1 MKLLVGSDDPI
12 VRKGFCEIVR
22 ARAGWA
28 VVSEA
33 GTIAEL
39 IAHAQNGGGADV
51 IVVDL
56 PLGEHSGTE
65 AVAGIRAAAPTTPL
79 LILAPYAEEHYAPAF
94 FHAGANGF
102 VRRSAEPEEILEAIA
117 AIARGR
123 NYRSAPADRPQ
134 QPHELLSGRELEVF
148 RYLAAGRKPTDIAAV
163 MNLSIKTVST
173 YRARILEK
181 TGFQS
186 NADIVG
192 YAIRTGMLG

>member
-1 MKLLVGSDDPI
+1 VKLLVGSDDPI

-33 GTIAEL
+33 GTVAEL
-39 IAHAQNGGGADV
+39 IAHTRNGGAADV

-56 PLGEHSGTE
+56 PLGAHAGTE
-65 AVAGIRAAAPTTPL
+65 AISSIREAAPATPL
-79 LILAPYAEEHYAPAF
+79 LVLAPYAEEHYAPAF
-94 FHAGANGF
+94 LRAGANGF
-102 VRRSAEPEEILEAIA
+102 VRRNAEPEEILTAIST
-117 AIARGR
+117 IARGR
-123 NYRSAPADRPQ
+123 NYRNTPIDRLRQ
-134 QPHELLSGRELEVF
+134 THELLSGRELEVF

-181 TGFQS
+181 TGFRS

-192 YAIRTGMLG
+192 YAIRTGMLS